1 MRGQFVRR
9 LVRSNGV
16 PSDVADGTLM
26 LGMHNQFLIQA
37 STDGQTWRTV
47 LEETRNIRDGSNRGE
62 RSLDLNELRGGADVL
77 FIRLADSQPADGWGG
92 WLARLRLEMQ
102 RP

>member
-1 MRGQFVRR
+1 
-9 LVRSNGV
+9 
-16 PSDVADGTLM
+16 
-26 LGMHNQFLIQA
+26 MHNQFLIQA
-37 STDGQTWRTV
+37 STDGQSWQTV

-62 RSLDLNELRGGADVL
+62 RSLDLNELRGDSDVL